1 MLLTCPDCGNEVS
14 DQAPACPKCGRPT
27 ARAAAPA
34 SKTTLTKPAGC
45 FLQLL
50 AIVVFV
56 VGVGLCL
63 QGGAE
68 KTVFGFL
75 VVAGAA
81 WLFIVG
87 RRPALK

>member
-1 MLLTCPDCGNEVS
+1 MALVICPDCGNELS

-56 VGVGLCL
+56 VGGGLCCR
-63 QGGAE
+63 GGLLGQRLR
-68 KTVFGFL
+68 TR
-75 VVAGAA
+75 AA
-81 WLFIVG
+81 
-87 RRPALK
+87 RAYSMESDT